1 MYQKQIK
8 VMQTAI
14 KTPAKDNIVA
24 PKLEGPKVV
33 TKIDLNAAVPA
44 KKQFHIL
51 GTFPIKHYEAVVNL
65 AKKVNKSLKTTDAIT
80 VSKLAKV
87 EGKEAPE
94 LGTIWYS
101 CDREVCFAEF
111 QKPMNLMLVEI
122 ENNCRRINK
131 VDMLNMPFGQEFFM
145 VYIFKNNTI
154 KASHCVKIYT
164 KAKQAKEGVSFV
176 RLKDPNQNANMLIFG
191 DINDDGTFKTDNAE
205 GCLFVSN
212 ETFTADL

>member
-1 MYQKQIK
+1 
-8 VMQTAI
+8 MQTAI

-33 TKIDLNAAVPA
+33 SKIDLNTAAPA
-44 KKQFHIL
+44 KKQFHML

-80 VSKLAKV
+80 VSKVAKV

-101 CDREVCFAEF
+101 CKREVCFAEF

-131 VDMLNMPFGQEFFM
+131 ADMLSMPFGQEFFM
-145 VYIFKNNTI
+145 AYMFKNNSV
-154 KASHCVKIYT
+154 KVSPCVKIYT
-164 KAKQAKEGVSFV
+164 TAKQAKEGVSFT
-176 RLKDPNQNANMLIFG
+176 RLKDPNQNANILTFG
-191 DINDDGTFKTDNAE
+191 DIYENGTFKADNAE
-205 GCLFVSN
+205 GYLFVSN
-212 ETFTADL
+212 ETFAADL